1 MKPISAA
8 FDSVR
13 RSTCRGSAQDGEP
26 SGIVRSQNIR
36 AVSLCRPWVAGIT
49 WNVPGSGL
57 ASMSDS

>member
-8 FDSVR
+8 FDSAR

-26 SGIVRSQNIR
+26 SGVVRSQNIR
-36 AVSLCRPWVAGIT
+36 AVSLEPPLADGIT
-49 WNVPGSGL
+49 WKVPGSGL